1 MQEYQSNVE
10 LESVGCPNGCLGDDL
25 LVTIGH
31 DRLHGLPGEFTV
43 VRCRQCGLERT
54 NPRPTP
60 ETIGNYY
67 PTEYAPYHS
76 RITAE
81 QTHSKIKLWLRTF
94 LGLEARQLPPVTPG
108 RMLEVGCASGGYMEQ
123 MQSIGW
129 EIEGIEFAESAASVA
144 RSKGLKVQTSS
155 LEEADSPLKPY
166 DVITAW
172 MVLEHLHEPVKA
184 LARMRE
190 WIQPNGY
197 LVALVPDSRSLAKAI
212 FKERCYDWQ
221 LPTHLFHYTPKS
233 LEIVLKNAG
242 WKLERVI
249 WQKNCNTLLWSAEYW
264 AKEMQHLNI
273 YKLVQWLRTANK
285 AGKIRLLLGWLL
297 GVTHQSGRIEIWA
310 RPMNNRDRN

>member
-1 MQEYQSNVE
+1 MQEYQSNAEV
-10 LESVGCPNGCLGDDL
+10 ESVMCPNGCSGEDS

-31 DRLHGLPGEFTV
+31 DRLHGIAGEFTV

-76 RITAE
+76 RITTE
-81 QTHSKIKLWLRTF
+81 QTQSKIKIWLRTF
-94 LGLEARQLPPVTPG
+94 LGLETRQLPPVTPG
-108 RMLEVGCASGGYMEQ
+108 RMLEVGCASGSYMEQ
-123 MQSIGW
+123 MQSMGW
-129 EIEGIEFAESAASVA
+129 QVEGIEFAESAASVA
-144 RSKGLKVQTSS
+144 RAKGFKVQTSS
-155 LEEADSPLKPY
+155 LEEADNPSKPY
-166 DVITAW
+166 DVIAAW

-197 LVALVPDSRSLAKAI
+197 LVALVPDSRSLAKTI

-221 LPTHLFHYTPKS
+221 LPTHLFHYTPKT
-233 LEIVLKNAG
+233 LQIVLKNAG
-242 WKLERVI
+242 WKLERVV

-264 AKEMQHLNI
+264 AKEMQHPNI
-273 YKLVQWLRTANK
+273 LRLVQWIRKSNK

-310 RPMNNRDRN
+310 KPMSDKDDK